1 MMAAMHARVILWLTI
16 GPALLGCFIPASAQ
30 AQFYDLDGAY
40 HCLTVPNDACKASQ
54 QPMPPLPPPPP
65 TPPSVDEVIARIRD
79 EKVTA
84 ADIDT
89 IETLAAAK
97 EPRAVE
103 ALAWCKLKGIGVPS
117 DPVEAYFL
125 YGEAAQLGIP
135 TATSNQ
141 IAIFETQLDADQR
154 QLVLA
159 REQIR

>member
-1 MMAAMHARVILWLTI
+1 MMAAMHARVILWLMI
-16 GPALLGCFIPASAQ
+16 GPALLGCFVPAPAQ

-40 HCLTVPNDACKASQ
+40 RCLTTPNDACKVSE
-54 QPMPPLPPPPP
+54 QPVPPLPPPPP
-65 TPPSVDEVIARIRD
+65 ATPSVDEVIARIQE

-89 IETLAAAK
+89 IEKLAAAK
-97 EPRAVE
+97 EARAVE

-135 TATSNQ
+135 TASSNQ
-141 IAIFETQLDADQR
+141 VAIFETQLNAEQR
-154 QLVLA
+154 QLVLT